1 MKKIITLIVALF
13 MIVAV
18 NQAQT
23 LHGLFEKYSN
33 NERFEYVSVGKGMMN
48 MASALGGITR
58 NDKEM
63 MSKMR
68 SIKIL
73 TLESNSDSPLMKTFE
88 RDLNQVIDNGEFETA
103 VETRSK
109 GEQVHIYY
117 RVGGNDNADMLIIT
131 KERGELSIIW
141 FSGKMTRAEMM
152 NSFSSN
158 ERTNQINDNAYSRKD
173 TIS

>member
-1 MKKIITLIVALF
+1 MKKLITLVAALF
-13 MIVAV
+13 IFVAV

-33 NERFEYVSVGKGMMN
+33 DERFEYVSVGKGMMN
-48 MASALGGITR
+48 MASSLGGIT
-58 NDKEM
+58 NNSKEM

-68 SIKIL
+68 GIKIL
-73 TLESNSDSPLMKTFE
+73 TLESNADSPLMKTFE
-88 RDLNQVIDNGEFETA
+88 RDLHEVIADGEFETA

-131 KERGELSIIW
+131 KEGGELSIIW
-141 FSGKMTRAEMM
+141 FSGKMTKAEMM

-158 ERTNQINDNAYSRKD
+158 ERTTPINSNFYSRKD